1 MSQSERQVLWIFDE
15 VGNNGKS
22 FLANYLEILYGFQIF
37 DGQVTTRDIAALV
50 KSSAK
55 GFCFDVSRS
64 SISTFD
70 YGCLECIKNGYVVS
84 GKYRGVVKRFEI
96 KPAVVFAN
104 SLPKMTELSQ
114 DRWDVKILGI
124 RELSDLSKDA
134 VVSPAEIY
142 PFCEPSS
149 PPDLSEGFNLRQY
162 LEANLPPAACEP
174 TIHSS
179 QAPGPSRI
187 GEPLPDSHSRQDE
200 RIINVS
206 KTTVP
211 MPPTE
216 NTTANVGIIIRTPQT
231 PNTQIELL
239 VGEQAPMTVKRCPL
253 HPNISKYI

>member
-1 MSQSERQVLWIFDE
+1 M
-15 VGNNGKS
+15 
-22 FLANYLEILYGFQIF
+22 
-37 DGQVTTRDIAALV
+37 QVTTRDIATLV
-50 KSSAK
+50 KSYVK
-55 GFCFDVSRS
+55 RFCFDVSRS
-64 SISTFD
+64 SIPSFD

-84 GKYRGVVKRFEI
+84 GKYRGVVKMFEI

-104 SLPKMTELSQ
+104 SLSKMIELSQ

-124 RELSDLSKDA
+124 GELSDLSKDA

-142 PFCEPSS
+142 PSCEPSPPP

-162 LEANLPPAACEP
+162 LEANLPPACEP

-187 GEPLPDSHSRQDE
+187 GEPLPDSNCRQDE
-200 RIINVS
+200 SIVNVS

-216 NTTANVGIIIRTPQT
+216 NTTANFGIIIRTHRLPIQKL
-231 PNTQIELL
+231 NYLL
-239 VGEQAPMTVKRCPL
+239 ESRCP
-253 HPNISKYI
+253 